1 VLKFAQRGHTAL
13 GRGPAKERRRAMG
26 QMYLQRFV
34 YSQGV
39 RKAELDEAW
48 SKAFKAFAR
57 SGNWGD
63 VVDAGVKHH
72 QSYGTGWG
80 GYVLIEVEDPE
91 AFGRYQMFHNQ
102 TYGHVVHITF
112 EPLWDMDRA
121 FEQTIRELK

>member
-1 VLKFAQRGHTAL
+1 
-13 GRGPAKERRRAMG
+13 MG

-34 YSQGV
+34 YAEGV
-39 RKAELDEAW
+39 AKVELDQAW
-48 SKAFKAFAR
+48 AEAFKAFAR

-63 VVDAGVKHH
+63 VEKGVTHY

-80 GYVLIEVEDPE
+80 GYALLEVEDPE

-102 TYGHVVHITF
+102 TYGHVVHVTL

-121 FEQTIRELK
+121 FEPTIRELK

>member
-1 VLKFAQRGHTAL
+1 
-13 GRGPAKERRRAMG
+13 MG

-34 YSQGV
+34 YAQGV

-48 SKAFKAFAR
+48 SQAFKAFAR

-63 VVDAGVKHH
+63 IVDGGVKHH

-80 GYVLIEVEDPE
+80 GYALIEVEDPE

-102 TYGHVVHITF
+102 TYGHVVHVTF
-112 EPLWDMDRA
+112 EPLFDMDRA
-121 FEQTIRELK
+121 FEATIRDLK